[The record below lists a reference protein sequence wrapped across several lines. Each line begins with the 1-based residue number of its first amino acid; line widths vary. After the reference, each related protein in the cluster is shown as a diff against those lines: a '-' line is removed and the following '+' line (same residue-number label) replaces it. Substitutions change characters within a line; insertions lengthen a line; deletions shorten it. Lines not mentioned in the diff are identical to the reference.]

1 MIHFYWM
8 VILFVYFGIIRNLYK
23 ELFLFFFRTRIPTW
37 ESKTMPEIIKRYQ
50 SIVFLL
56 LPRRTF
62 KSPAQCHSTTNQH
75 HHHPYPLSSSYV
87 VVVVYRGSNFDHF
100 WQSCI
105 QESDYFLQPWELRP
119 QSSGGILMYSIT
131 VNLSIPTSIL
141 NMYCTYTQFIV
152 TVVTQYIMMLQSR
165 KYYSV
170 IIQISSAPLILDL
183 M

>member
-1 MIHFYWM
+1 MVLFYLDGYTVRIFWNHQKS
-8 VILFVYFGIIRNLYK
+8 LQRIIS
-23 ELFLFFFRTRIPTW
+23 FFFRIRIPTS

-119 QSSGGILMYSIT
+119 QSSGGFLMY
-131 VNLSIPTSIL
+131 
-141 NMYCTYTQFIV
+141 
-152 TVVTQYIMMLQSR
+152 TQY
-165 KYYSV
+165 YC
-170 IIQISSAPLILDL
+170 
-183 M
+183 

>member
-1 MIHFYWM
+1 MVLFYLDGYTVRIFWNHQKS
-8 VILFVYFGIIRNLYK
+8 LQRIIS
-23 ELFLFFFRTRIPTW
+23 FFFRIRIPTS

-141 NMYCTYTQFIV
+141 NMYCTYTKV
-152 TVVTQYIMMLQSR
+152 LGKEWPGLKKNM
-165 KYYSV
+165 
-170 IIQISSAPLILDL
+170 IQISMI
-183 M
+183 